1 MTEGSKEFREQIE
14 KNVKQQVKLEIGT
27 RVKVKE
33 SAKSG
38 LHGQEGIIEEIGSM
52 TPITEPKNTKVAYL
66 VRIDVTNLLYL
77 FCFDEIKPIITSEK
91 VQFT

>member
-1 MTEGSKEFREQIE
+1 MEGSKEFRAQIE
-14 KNVKQQVKLEIGT
+14 KNVKRQTKLEIGT

-38 LHGQEGIIEEIGSM
+38 LHGKLGTIEEIGSL

-66 VRIDVTNLLYL
+66 VRIDATKLLYH
-77 FCFDEIKPIITSEK
+77 FCFDEIQALITPEK
-91 VQFT
+91 VQFS